1 MASEEQYLDDLLN
14 NAINSEPRERSMKD
28 VMRKMGIVIEEPVAE
43 EIPMPEADLTMPELQ
58 EAPLAEDIS
67 SVDLDD
73 MLSQLEGMEVS
84 DNSVSLD
91 ETVPVEEPVIE
102 ETTSESVTPEISAI
116 TQETLADMLD
126 VLDDPS
132 TYMNEVVPD
141 ISIEELSA
149 ALETPMQEEIPAVEE
164 VSQPEVTL
172 ADEIGQDDLDA
183 MLAGF
188 DVPETAPEVE
198 EAPVI
203 EDIPVMEEAPVIE
216 DISVMEEA
224 PIMEDIPI
232 MEEAPVMEDIP
243 IMEEAPVIED
253 IPVMEEAPVME
264 DIPVMEEAPI
274 MEDIP
279 IMEEN
284 PAIEEPI
291 IEEPIIDEVPALEE
305 PTPAPAAESAPMGKM
320 SQEEMDALIAGMTGG
335 DAPAEEPVVEEPAI
349 EEPIIEEPIIDE
361 VPALEE
367 PTPTPVAESAPM
379 GKMSQEEM
387 DALIAGMTGG
397 DAPAEEPAVDEPAI
411 EEPIIEESIIEEP
424 AIEEPAVE
432 EPIIEEPSESVSDNP
447 SDDELLKMLGEA
459 TTAEDFVMPESRL
472 TDNAESDI
480 NISDEI
486 IFDEVPTDEISTDEI
501 QTDDVATEGITEEIT
516 SAENDFANEAPVDL
530 DVGNA
535 SQDELMAMLAG
546 LGLDDTPS
554 EEQPAEP
561 EADITDSNSSGAEET
576 PVDLNDVEKL
586 EAAGESDEDLLA
598 LLEGIDPTAA
608 NDVSSEPSQ
617 IIEPYEADGK
627 LPKPKKKKKGFSL
640 PLFGKKKK
648 KGAEEES
655 NLSEGDGVIAGT
667 DEEIDDILAGMNE
680 AETQDVPE
688 ENADGIQEVDL
699 AEAMGDFDE
708 LAGIKEKKKPGFFA
722 RLLAFLTE
730 DLDEEETTAGAALDE
745 MSNDDILA
753 EVDAETAAVEEKKNK
768 KAKKDKKG
776 KKKAAA
782 SEPSEAGEEGEEG
795 EEGAA
800 DNGKKKKKK
809 EKKVKEPKEPKPK
822 EPKKIVLSKK
832 ANIGLFCF
840 CVTIIAAVVILSN
853 ILPDYIEKNAARKAY
868 YQGDYRTVYENF
880 MNKQLNDSDTIIFKR
895 AETIM
900 KLQRRLDSYNNRIAM
915 GQDAEALDSLLEGV
929 YVYNKLSSED
939 TVGVVNDLTPIYMQI
954 VDILQNKYNLSAQE
968 AVSIYNI
975 EDDTEYT
982 RILFEIV
989 RTGVYTLSVPETE
1002 ENIEQSIE
1010 EITEQNSDEATEQNS
1025 DESNDVDENTD
1036 ETPEEPARDDSEYRT
1051 IEIEDMLPQEE
1062 DLL

>member
-14 NAINSEPRERSMKD
+14 NAINSEPKERSMKD

-58 EAPLAEDIS
+58 ANQLNEDIS
-67 SVDLDD
+67 SVDLDA
-73 MLSQLEGMEVS
+73 MLSQLEAMDVS
-84 DNSVSLD
+84 DDSVSVN
-91 ETVPVEEPVIE
+91 ENISGEEPAIE

-149 ALETPMQEEIPAVEE
+149 ALETPVQEEIPAVEE

-203 EDIPVMEEAPVIE
+203 EDIPVMEEAP
-216 DISVMEEA
+216 
-224 PIMEDIPI
+224 IMEDIPI
-232 MEEAPVMEDIP
+232 MEEI
-243 IMEEAPVIED
+243 
-253 IPVMEEAPVME
+253 
-264 DIPVMEEAPI
+264 
-274 MEDIP
+274 
-279 IMEEN
+279 

-291 IEEPIIDEVPALEE
+291 IDEVPALEEPAPTPAAESAPMGKMSQEEMDALIAGMTGGDAPAEEPAVDEPAIEEPAVEEPIIDEVPALEE

-335 DAPAEEPVVEEPAI
+335 DAPAEEPAVDEPAI
-349 EEPIIEEPIIDE
+349 EEPITEESI
-361 VPALEE
+361 
-367 PTPTPVAESAPM
+367 
-379 GKMSQEEM
+379 
-387 DALIAGMTGG
+387 
-397 DAPAEEPAVDEPAI
+397 I

-424 AIEEPAVE
+424 AIEEPIIE
-432 EPIIEEPSESVSDNP
+432 EPIIEEPAIEEPSESVSDKP

-648 KGAEEES
+648 KGAEEKS

-753 EVDAETAAVEEKKNK
+753 EVDAEAAAVEEKKNK
-768 KAKKDKKG
+768 KAKKDKKS

-782 SEPSEAGEEGEEG
+782 SEPSETGEEGEEG

-1051 IEIEDMLPQEE
+1051 IELEDMLPQEE

>member
-14 NAINSEPRERSMKD
+14 NAINSEPKERSMKD

-102 ETTSESVTPEISAI
+102 ETTSESVNPEISAI

-149 ALETPMQEEIPAVEE
+149 ALETPVQEEIPAVEE

-188 DVPETAPEVE
+188 DMPEAASTVE
-198 EAPVI
+198 ETPVM
-203 EDIPVMEEAPVIE
+203 EDIPVMEET
-216 DISVMEEA
+216 
-224 PIMEDIPI
+224 PI
-232 MEEAPVMEDIP
+232 
-243 IMEEAPVIED
+243 
-253 IPVMEEAPVME
+253 ME

-279 IMEEN
+279 VMEEAPIMEDIPTIEE
-284 PAIEEPI
+284 PAVEEPI
-291 IEEPIIDEVPALEE
+291 IEEPA
-305 PTPAPAAESAPMGKM
+305 PAPAAESAPMGKM

-335 DAPAEEPVVEEPAI
+335 DAPAEEPIIEEPAIEEPAVEEPAI
-349 EEPIIEEPIIDE
+349 EEPIIEEPA
-361 VPALEE
+361 PA
-367 PTPTPVAESAPM
+367 PAAESAPM

-397 DAPAEEPAVDEPAI
+397 DAPAEEP
-411 EEPIIEESIIEEP
+411 IIEEP

-432 EPIIEEPSESVSDNP
+432 EPIIEEPIIEEPAVEEPIIEEPIIEEPSGSVSDNP

-472 TDNAESDI
+472 TDTAESDI

-486 IFDEVPTDEISTDEI
+486 IFDEIPTDEIPTDEISMDEIPTEGAAEEIATDENA
-501 QTDDVATEGITEEIT
+501 VV
-516 SAENDFANEAPVDL
+516 NEAQLDL

-535 SQDELMAMLAG
+535 TQDELMAMLAG
-546 LGLDDTPS
+546 LGLDDTPA
-554 EEQPAEP
+554 EEATPEP
-561 EADITDSNSSGAEET
+561 EANAESDAAGAESQDDLANMLNGIDEGIGDSEAAGSMEDA

-648 KGAEEES
+648 KGAEES
-655 NLSEGDGVIAGT
+655 DMPEGDGVIIGT

-680 AETQDVPE
+680 AENQDAPE

-753 EVDAETAAVEEKKNK
+753 EVDAEAAAVEEKKNK

-782 SEPSEAGEEGEEG
+782 SESSEAGEDGEEG

-832 ANIGLFCF
+832 ANLGLFCF

-915 GQDAEALDSLLEGV
+915 GQDAQALDSLLEGV
-929 YVYNKLSSED
+929 YVYNKLSVDD
-939 TVGVVNDLTPIYMQI
+939 TVDVVNDLTPIYMQI

-968 AVSIYNI
+968 AVSIYDI

-989 RTGVYTLSVPETE
+989 RTGVYTLSVPESEDTT
-1002 ENIEQSIE
+1002 EQSIE
-1010 EITEQNSDEATEQNS
+1010 ENAEQISDENVEQNA
-1025 DESNDVDENTD
+1025 DESDDAGENTD
-1036 ETPEEPARDDSEYRT
+1036 ETPAEPVRDDSNYRT
-1051 IEIEDMLPQEE
+1051 IELEDMLPQEE

>member
-14 NAINSEPRERSMKD
+14 NAINSEPKERSMKD
-28 VMRKMGIVIEEPVAE
+28 VMRKMGIVIEEPAAE

-149 ALETPMQEEIPAVEE
+149 ALETPVQEEIPAVEE

-188 DVPETAPEVE
+188 DMPEAASTVE
-198 EAPVI
+198 ETPVI
-203 EDIPVMEEAPVIE
+203 EDIPVMEEAPI
-216 DISVMEEA
+216 
-224 PIMEDIPI
+224 
-232 MEEAPVMEDIP
+232 
-243 IMEEAPVIED
+243 
-253 IPVMEEAPVME
+253 ME

-279 IMEEN
+279 AMEEAPIMEDIPVMEEAPIMEDIPVMEEAPIMEDIPVMEEAPIMEDIPVMEEAPIMEDI

-291 IEEPIIDEVPALEE
+291 IEEPA
-305 PTPAPAAESAPMGKM
+305 PAPAAESAPMGKM
-320 SQEEMDALIAGMTGG
+320 SQEEMDALISGMTGG
-335 DAPAEEPVVEEPAI
+335 DAPAEESAV
-349 EEPIIEEPIIDE
+349 EEPIIEEPI
-361 VPALEE
+361 
-367 PTPTPVAESAPM
+367 
-379 GKMSQEEM
+379 
-387 DALIAGMTGG
+387 
-397 DAPAEEPAVDEPAI
+397 
-411 EEPIIEESIIEEP
+411 
-424 AIEEPAVE
+424 IEEPAVE
-432 EPIIEEPSESVSDNP
+432 EPIIEEPVIEEPSGSVSDNP

-472 TDNAESDI
+472 TDTAESDI

-486 IFDEVPTDEISTDEI
+486 IFDEIPTDEIPTDEISMDEIPTEGAAEEIATDENA
-501 QTDDVATEGITEEIT
+501 VV
-516 SAENDFANEAPVDL
+516 NEAPLDL

-535 SQDELMAMLAG
+535 TQDELMAMLAG
-546 LGLDDTPS
+546 LGLDDTPA
-554 EEQPAEP
+554 EEATSEP
-561 EADITDSNSSGAEET
+561 EANAESDAAGAESQDDLANMLNGIDEGIGDSEAAGSMEDA

-648 KGAEEES
+648 KGAEES
-655 NLSEGDGVIAGT
+655 DMPEGDGVIIGT

-680 AETQDVPE
+680 AENQDAPE

-753 EVDAETAAVEEKKNK
+753 EVDAEAAAVEEKKNK

-782 SEPSEAGEEGEEG
+782 SESSEAGEDGEEG

-832 ANIGLFCF
+832 ANLGLFCF

-915 GQDAEALDSLLEGV
+915 GQDAQALDSLLEGV
-929 YVYNKLSSED
+929 YVYNKLSADD
-939 TVGVVNDLTPIYMQI
+939 TVDVVNDLTPIYMQI

-968 AVSIYNI
+968 AVSIYDI

-989 RTGVYTLSVPETE
+989 RTGVYTLSVPESEDIT
-1002 ENIEQSIE
+1002 EQSIE
-1010 EITEQNSDEATEQNS
+1010 ENAEQISDENVEQNA
-1025 DESNDVDENTD
+1025 DESDDAGENTD
-1036 ETPEEPARDDSEYRT
+1036 ETPAEPVRDDSNYRT
-1051 IEIEDMLPQEE
+1051 IELEDMLPQEE

>member
-14 NAINSEPRERSMKD
+14 NAINSEPKERSMKD

-102 ETTSESVTPEISAI
+102 ETTSESVNPEISAI

-149 ALETPMQEEIPAVEE
+149 ALETPAQEEIPAVEE

-188 DVPETAPEVE
+188 DMPEAASTVE
-198 EAPVI
+198 ETPI
-203 EDIPVMEEAPVIE
+203 MEDIPVMEET
-216 DISVMEEA
+216 
-224 PIMEDIPI
+224 PI
-232 MEEAPVMEDIP
+232 
-243 IMEEAPVIED
+243 
-253 IPVMEEAPVME
+253 ME

-279 IMEEN
+279 VMEEAPIMEDI
-284 PAIEEPI
+284 PTIEEPI
-291 IEEPIIDEVPALEE
+291 IEEPIIEE
-305 PTPAPAAESAPMGKM
+305 PIIEEPAPAPAAESAPMGKM

-335 DAPAEEPVVEEPAI
+335 DAPAEEPAVEEPI
-349 EEPIIEEPIIDE
+349 
-361 VPALEE
+361 
-367 PTPTPVAESAPM
+367 
-379 GKMSQEEM
+379 
-387 DALIAGMTGG
+387 
-397 DAPAEEPAVDEPAI
+397 
-411 EEPIIEESIIEEP
+411 
-424 AIEEPAVE
+424 IEEPAVE
-432 EPIIEEPSESVSDNP
+432 EPIIEEPSGSVSDNP

-472 TDNAESDI
+472 TDTAESDI

-486 IFDEVPTDEISTDEI
+486 IFDEIPTDEIPTDEISMDEILTEGAAEEIATDENA
-501 QTDDVATEGITEEIT
+501 VV
-516 SAENDFANEAPVDL
+516 NEAPLDL

-535 SQDELMAMLAG
+535 TQDELMAMLAG
-546 LGLDDTPS
+546 LGLDDTPA
-554 EEQPAEP
+554 EEAPSEP
-561 EADITDSNSSGAEET
+561 EANAESDAAGAESQDDLANMLNGIDEGTSDDDAAGSIEDT

-648 KGAEEES
+648 KGAEES
-655 NLSEGDGVIAGT
+655 DMPEGDGVIIGT

-680 AETQDVPE
+680 AENQDAPE

-753 EVDAETAAVEEKKNK
+753 EVDAEAAAVEEKKNK

-782 SEPSEAGEEGEEG
+782 SESSEAGEDGEEG

-832 ANIGLFCF
+832 ANLGLFCF

-915 GQDAEALDSLLEGV
+915 GQDAQALDSLLEGV
-929 YVYNKLSSED
+929 YVYNKLSADD
-939 TVGVVNDLTPIYMQI
+939 TVDVVNDLTPIYMQI

-968 AVSIYNI
+968 AVSIYDI

-989 RTGVYTLSVPETE
+989 RTGVYTLSVPESEDIT
-1002 ENIEQSIE
+1002 EQSIE
-1010 EITEQNSDEATEQNS
+1010 ENAEQISDENVEQNA
-1025 DESNDVDENTD
+1025 DESDDAGENTD
-1036 ETPEEPARDDSEYRT
+1036 ETPAEPVRDDSNYRT
-1051 IEIEDMLPQEE
+1051 IELEDMLPQEE